1 MYTLKNFGRIVAVV
15 ALLFAFIS
23 CDITSSDEHEDDL
36 DLMPVNTVTS
46 NDYTISLFSTKV
58 LETGANDL
66 FWKIEKNGEV
76 VEPQSFS
83 ITPIM
88 DMGEMMHSTP
98 FSQPVTSQ
106 ESNQYMQN
114 MAVFI
119 MPGGMMGSWFIEYE
133 MVTSDGETLSGDI
146 PIEVESSWKLTSTKD
161 SLDNVYYIS
170 WVEPKNP
177 VSGNN
182 DLTFLVHT
190 RNGMMDFPAVSDAE
204 MVVYPYMD
212 MGGGT
217 GHSTDFTP
225 PTATGNGYYEGDI
238 NYSMSGVWTTS
249 VELHIG
255 DETLPEVVFEYSV
268 QAK

>member
-1 MYTLKNFGRIVAVV
+1 MLTLKNIGRIMAAIVF
-15 ALLFAFIS
+15 LFAFFS
-23 CDITSSDEHEDDL
+23 CDTTSSDEPEDEL
-36 DLMPVNTVTS
+36 NLMPVNSVTQ

-58 LETGANDL
+58 LETGPNNL
-66 FWKIEKNGEV
+66 YWKIEKNGEV
-76 VEPQSFS
+76 VEPQSFN
-83 ITPIM
+83 ITLMM
-88 DMGEMMHSTP
+88 DMGDFMHSAP
-98 FSQPVTSQ
+98 FTQPKTSD
-106 ESNQYMQN
+106 ESDQYLEN

-133 MVTSDGETLSGDI
+133 MVTPDGKTISGDV
-146 PIEVESSWKLTSTKD
+146 PIDVASSWRLTSTKD
-161 SLDNVYYIS
+161 SQDNVYYIS
-170 WVEPKNP
+170 WVEPQNP

-182 DLTFLVHT
+182 DLTFLVYT
-190 RNGMMDFPAVSDAE
+190 RNGMMDFPAVADAE
-204 MVVYPYMD
+204 LVVYPYMD

-249 VELHIG
+249 VELKIG
-255 DETLPEVVFEYSV
+255 EETLPEVVFEYSV

>member
-1 MYTLKNFGRIVAVV
+1 MYTLKNVGRMMAAV
-15 ALLFAFIS
+15 ALLFMFIS
-23 CDITSSDEHEDDL
+23 CDTTSSDEPEEDL
-36 DLMPVNTVTS
+36 DLMPVNSVS
-46 NDYTISLFSTKV
+46 ANDYTISLFSAKI
-58 LETGANDL
+58 LATGANDL
-66 FWKIEKNGEV
+66 YWKIEKNGEV
-76 VEPQSFS
+76 VEPQSFN
-83 ITPIM
+83 ITPMM

-98 FSQPVTSQ
+98 FNQPVTSQ
-106 ESNQYMQN
+106 ENDQYMQN

-119 MPGGMMGSWFIEYE
+119 MPGGMMGSWFIEFE
-133 MVTSDGETLSGDI
+133 MMTQDGETITGEV
-146 PIEVESSWKLTSTKD
+146 PIEVESSWRLTSMQD
-161 SLDNVYYIS
+161 SQGNVYYIT
-170 WVEPKNP
+170 WVEPENP

-190 RNGMMDFPAVSDAE
+190 RNGMMDFPAVTDAE

-225 PTATGNGYYEGDI
+225 PEATGNGYYEGDI

-255 DETLPEVVFEYSV
+255 EETLPEVVFEYSV